1 MCNEWFPPKASY
13 KLNRMII
20 LSDADVAEF
29 KALVKQETGK
39 DITDDEARVQA
50 TNLIHLVAA
59 VTKKNPSLT
68 NPS

>member
-1 MCNEWFPPKASY
+1 
-13 KLNRMII
+13 MII

-50 TNLIHLVAA
+50 TNLIQLAAA
-59 VTKKNPSLT
+59 VTKRDRPPMNPS
-68 NPS
+68 